1 MRDNNNDIQDS
12 KRDSKRHYKNSRDRH
27 VRNRHIQGSEIHDNS
42 VHDNDV
48 QNDNVQDDC
57 YEAQYVQ
64 DNRIQDNRIEDN
76 TIESAQH
83 SEGHSSPIT
92 VNAARLQHSI
102 ETLGKIG
109 QNAVGGLDRTTFTPA
124 ELEARAWLINE
135 LERLGL
141 DVALDSAANIW
152 ARRQGSERELPP
164 IVFGSHIDTVPSGG
178 RYDGA
183 LGVLLSLEI
192 MKVLMERGIKT
203 RHSLELVSFSAEE
216 PNPFGLST
224 FGSRSVAGKLGSA
237 DLEGVQNEEG
247 VLLVDALRLAGGD
260 PDRIEACRRS
270 TNDMAA
276 FLEVHIEQGKRL
288 QARNI
293 PVGIVTSITG
303 IYREEVVVLGEANHA
318 GTTLMSDRMDALMG
332 ASELMLAFEAECRMH
347 PEEETVGTIGRIHNE
362 PNAANI
368 IPGKVSFHMEIR
380 GRSRVHIQQ
389 VLDAWELHASRIC
402 LERGLHLTRRL
413 LLDQS
418 PVAMDDTVIAWCRRE
433 AEGLGYSHT
442 LLGSMAGHDA
452 AHMAALTRAGML
464 FVPSLGGKSHCPEEE
479 SLIEDI
485 EKVGNV
491 LLHTILSLDQQE
503 NEGE

>member
-1 MRDNNNDIQDS
+1 MRDNDNDLHDSLIHNNDLHD
-12 KRDSKRHYKNSRDRH
+12 RDLHD
-27 VRNRHIQGSEIHDNS
+27 SEIHDNDLQDGYIENNCIPANDIGLAR
-42 VHDNDV
+42 HD
-48 QNDNVQDDC
+48 
-57 YEAQYVQ
+57 
-64 DNRIQDNRIEDN
+64 
-76 TIESAQH
+76 
-83 SEGHSSPIT
+83 EGHTRSIK
-92 VNAARLQHSI
+92 VNAVRLQHSI

-109 QNAVGGLDRTTFTPA
+109 RNAVGGLDRTTFTPA
-124 ELEARAWLINE
+124 ELEARAWLIDE

-141 DVALDSAANIW
+141 DVSLDSAANIW
-152 ARRQGSERELPP
+152 GRRQGSERELPP

-192 MKVLMERGIKT
+192 MRVLMERGWET

-224 FGSRSVAGKLGSA
+224 FGSRSVAGKLGRA

-260 PDRIEACRRS
+260 PDRFEACRRT

-288 QARNI
+288 QHGNI
-293 PVGIVTSITG
+293 PVGIVTDITG
-303 IYREEVVVLGEANHA
+303 IYREEVAVLGEANHA
-318 GTTLMSDRMDALMG
+318 GTTLMSDRIDALMG
-332 ASELMLAFEAECRMH
+332 ASELMLAFEAECRTH

-368 IPGKVSFHMEIR
+368 IPGKVSFHLEIR
-380 GRSRVHIQQ
+380 GRTRAHIQQ
-389 VLDAWELHASRIC
+389 VLDAWELHAGRIC
-402 LERGLHLTRRL
+402 AERGLQLERHL
-413 LLDQS
+413 LLDQA
-418 PVAMDDTVIAWCRRE
+418 PVAMDDKVIALCKRE
-433 AEGLGYSHT
+433 AERLGYSHT

-452 AHMAALTRAGML
+452 AHMAALTRTGML
-464 FVPSLGGKSHCPEEE
+464 FVPSLGGKSHCPQEE
-479 SLIEDI
+479 SLLEDI

-491 LLHTILSLDQQE
+491 LLHTILSLDQQG
-503 NEGE
+503 NEAE